1 MRINSECARK
11 VLIEVEKIEYGESI
25 SVGEL
30 QNKLKDFSMK
40 EVLNV
45 ISYFCSDDYINML
58 DRRSYDNGPIYDSS
72 RLLSL
77 TRKGCYVLDDI
88 RSDDTWNMVKEKLSN
103 FDELSFFT
111 IVNIIGKINDYNY
124 NKLFDIPNDFIG
136 TWK

>member
-25 SVGEL
+25 SVSEL
-30 QNKLKDFSMK
+30 QKTLGYPMN

-45 ISYFCSDDYINML
+45 IFQFSSEDYINML

-72 RLLSL
+72 RITSL
-77 TRKGCYVLDDI
+77 TRKGYYVLDDI
-88 RSDDTWNMVKEKLSN
+88 RSDKTWNMVKEKLSN
-103 FDELSFFT
+103 FDEISFFT
-111 IVNIIGKINDYNY
+111 LVNIIGKINDYNY
-124 NKLFDIPNDFIG
+124 NKIFDIPNDFVG